1 MPRFF
6 VDLNQIQGDF
16 AQVTGEDAHH
26 IRSVLRS
33 RIGED
38 VILCDGC
45 GMDYSGTIKEIG
57 EKEIL
62 IQISR
67 KEVSSSEPKTKV
79 TLFQGLPKGDKMEW
93 IIQKCVESGI
103 DQIIPVSSA
112 HCIVKLGQKE
122 EKKRERW
129 QKIAESAAKQS
140 GRGKIPQIGKVV
152 SFFQAVEQAKSMNGA
167 LIPYEKEE
175 NREIRQFVSQ
185 FQGQTIALFIGPE
198 GGFAEE
204 EIELAEKAGILP
216 VTLGKRI
223 LRTETAGLA
232 ALTILLYELE

>member
-38 VILCDGC
+38 VILCDGF

-67 KEVSSSEPKTKV
+67 KEVSYSEPKTKV

-103 DQIIPVSSA
+103 DRIVPVSSA

-140 GRGKIPQIGKVV
+140 GRGKIPQIGNVV

-167 LIPYEKEE
+167 LIPYEKEK
-175 NREIRQFVSQ
+175 NRGIRQFVSQ